1 MIRPIDE
8 ALKGFFG
15 RLLWGGR
22 SIPVVYASPDRAY
35 GEIIRWLAKNNRI
48 KVSTVEEQIRA
59 KKLKIPMPFC
69 SVWTES
75 PDFDAERFSPARI
88 RGFDLDEEAGTAKVM
103 LVPKPVVATLQADFW
118 MKNIHE
124 AKILETQL
132 ELQFWDNERSIP
144 VDFSDERHYT
154 PPYDALIH
162 MKVLGQT
169 RFWLRKTGPLSDN
182 SDLETEGKLRGI
194 RRTFSGEVRAQLPH
208 VPYVHKV
215 LRSLT
220 YAFIDE
226 TTDTELETLDVQ
238 ISGGP

>member
-22 SIPVVYASPDRAY
+22 PIPVVYASPDRAY
-35 GEIIRWLAKNNRI
+35 GEITRWLAKNNRI
-48 KVSTVEEQIRA
+48 KIKTVEEQLRA

-69 SVWTES
+69 SVWTE
-75 PDFDAERFSPARI
+75 PPAFDPERFTPGRI

-103 LVPKPVVATLQADFW
+103 LMPKPVIATIQADFW
-118 MKNIHE
+118 LKNVHE

-132 ELQFWDNERSIP
+132 ELQFMTDERSIP
-144 VDFSDERHYT
+144 VDFGDERHYT
-154 PPYDALIH
+154 PPYDVLIH

-169 RFWLRKTGPLSDN
+169 AFWLKKTGPMTDN
-182 SDLETEGKLRGI
+182 SDLESEGKLRSV
-194 RRTFSGEVRAQLPH
+194 RRTFSGEIRAQIPH

-220 YAFIDE
+220 YAFINE
-226 TTDTELETLDVQ
+226 TTDIELETLDVP